1 MTQRSNHSPSRTTA
15 NAVAKAVVVASPQ
28 HAEAA
33 RIETT
38 RIETLIVNV
47 ALASLILVVV
57 VLLITTPTGAG

>member
-15 NAVAKAVVVASPQ
+15 NAVAKAVVVARP
-28 HAEAA
+28 HPADIA
-33 RIETT
+33 

-47 ALASLILVVV
+47 ALAALVVVV